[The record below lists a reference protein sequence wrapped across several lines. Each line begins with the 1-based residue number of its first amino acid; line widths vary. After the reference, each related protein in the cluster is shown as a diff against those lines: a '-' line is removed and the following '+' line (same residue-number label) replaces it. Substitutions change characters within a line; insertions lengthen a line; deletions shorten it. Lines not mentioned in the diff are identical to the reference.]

1 MHAEHIVGLTA
12 RERLSGTIAQAAAIR
27 FADIKTDGALRP
39 YNADRPVGAQGNIF
53 ELDHLAGDSAYVFLS
68 VGARYREYVEPD
80 AAYGFVFDAER
91 LITEHGAIVGV
102 DMLQH
107 YEDLLEQ
114 CIAEVAATLPPL
126 PMISDADL
134 ADFAAL
140 AGDDPDMLAYV
151 REQSIYRDGD
161 IDMAIRIGDMAEP
174 GAVEAIALFKQRVS
188 ALQATHRCSGEA
200 ALAALRKGV
209 EILVPGA
216 LPLIYAIG
224 TIEAGKVTYSPR

>member
-1 MHAEHIVGLTA
+1 MYAEHVVGLTA
-12 RERLSGTIAQAAAIR
+12 RERFSNTIAQSAAIR
-27 FADIKTDGALRP
+27 FAAIKADGVLRP
-39 YNADRPVGAQGNIF
+39 YNAERPVGANGNTF

-80 AAYGFVFDAER
+80 AAYGFVFDAR
-91 LITEHGAIVGV
+91 QLITDHGAIVGV

-126 PMISDADL
+126 PMITDAEL

-140 AGDDPDMLAYV
+140 AGDDPAMLAYV
-151 REQSIYRDGD
+151 REQSVYRDGD
-161 IDMAIRIGDMAEP
+161 IDMAIRCGDMTEP
-174 GAVEAIALFKQRVS
+174 GAAEAVALFKRRVP
-188 ALQATHRCSGEA
+188 ALQAAHRCSGEA
-200 ALAALRKGV
+200 ALAALRDGV

-216 LPLIYAIG
+216 LPLVYAIG
-224 TIEAGKVTYSPR
+224 TIEAGKVIIL

>member
-12 RERLSGTIAQAAAIR
+12 RERFSDTIAQAAAIR
-27 FADIKTDGALRP
+27 FAAIKADGVLRP

-53 ELDHLAGDSAYVFLS
+53 ELDHLAGDSACVFLS
-68 VGARYREYVEPD
+68 VGARYREYIEPD
-80 AAYGFVFDAER
+80 AAYGFVFDAR
-91 LITEHGAIVGV
+91 HLILEHGAIVGV

-126 PMISDADL
+126 LMITDAEL

-140 AGDDPDMLAYV
+140 AGDDPAMLAYV

-161 IDMAIRIGDMAEP
+161 IDMAIRIGDMTEP
-174 GAVEAIALFKQRVS
+174 GAQEAVALFKQRVP
-188 ALQATHRCSGEA
+188 ALQATHRCAGKA
-200 ALAALRKGV
+200 ALAALREGV

-216 LPLIYAIG
+216 LALGCAIG
-224 TIEAGKVTYSPR
+224 TIEAGKVVIL

>member
-12 RERLSGTIAQAAAIR
+12 RERFSDTIAQAAAIR
-27 FADIKTDGALRP
+27 FADIKTDGVLRP
-39 YNADRPVGAQGNIF
+39 YNEDRPVGAQGNIF

-68 VGARYREYVEPD
+68 VGVRYREYVEPD
-80 AAYGFVFDAER
+80 AAYGFVFDAQQ
-91 LITEHGAIVGV
+91 LIAEHDAIVGV

-126 PMISDADL
+126 PMISDAEL

-174 GAVEAIALFKQRVS
+174 GAVEAIALFKQRVP
-188 ALQATHRCSGEA
+188 ALQATYRCAGDA
-200 ALAALRKGV
+200 ALAALRDGV
-209 EILVPGA
+209 EILVLGV
-216 LPLIYAIG
+216 LPLGCAIG
-224 TIEAGKVTYSPR
+224 TIEAGKVIL